1 MTRTIGRFIVE
12 KPGGPEAMRWV
23 EEPAGALQ
31 AGEVRVR
38 NEAIGVDF
46 IDTQIR
52 SGLMPA
58 SLPTGLGFAGVGIAE
73 EVGAG
78 VGHVK
83 VGQRVAYM
91 YFSAGSYATE
101 RVVPGE
107 RVVAL
112 PDQGLAP
119 DVAAG
124 ALFRGLTAWYLTQR
138 LRRLGPGQVALVHA
152 AAGGVGLILVQW
164 LALMGVTVVATVGH
178 AHKADL
184 VRQQGCR
191 HVAVLGQDDFVAMV
205 REASG
210 GAGADVVYDCVG
222 RDTFAGSLASTRR
235 FGLLVSFGWPSGEPD
250 VSLMAARA
258 QGSIFLTRPTVTHY
272 TAEAADLR
280 EGVQSLFS
288 LVKAGQLNIRV
299 SDRYPLK
306 DAPRAHA
313 DLAAGKTTGSVI
325 LLP

>member
-1 MTRTIGRFIVE
+1 MTHTIGRFIVE
-12 KPGGPEAMRWV
+12 QPGGPDAMRWV
-23 EEPAGALQ
+23 QEPAAPLQ
-31 AGEVRVR
+31 PGEVRVR

-52 SGLMPA
+52 GGLLPA
-58 SLPTGLGFAGVGIAE
+58 TLPTGLGFAGVGIAQ

-78 VGHVK
+78 VDHVK
-83 VGQRVAYM
+83 PGQKVAYM

-112 PDQGLAP
+112 PDQQLAP

-138 LRRLGPGQVALVHA
+138 LRKLGPGHVALVHA

-164 LALMGVTVVATVGH
+164 LLLMGVTVVATVGK
-178 AHKADL
+178 AGKADV
-184 VRQQGCR
+184 VRAQGCR
-191 HVAVLGQDDFVAMV
+191 HVAVLVQDDFVAMV
-205 REASG
+205 REVSG
-210 GAGADVVYDCVG
+210 GRGADVVYDCVG

-235 FGLLVSFGWPSGEPD
+235 FGLLVSFGWPSGDPE

-272 TAEAADLR
+272 TAEADDLR
-280 EGVQSLFS
+280 EGVRALFS
-288 LVKAGQLNIRV
+288 LVQAGKLNIRV
-299 SDRYPLK
+299 EDRYPLRE
-306 DAPRAHA
+306 APRAHA
-313 DLAAGKTTGSVI
+313 DLAAGRTTGSVI